1 MLPVPAGNMGVAGSI
16 QSNLLNFSPVLG
28 GRVFLCGGDK
38 AGAVASQ
45 DLLVFDPAQQQHPAQ
60 QQQHPAQQQVP
71 SSVDLD
77 DHNL

>member
-28 GRVFLCGGDK
+28 GRVFLSGGQK
-38 AGAVASQ
+38 AGLWALAKDLAR
-45 DLLVFDPAQQQHPAQ
+45 DLLVFDPVK
-60 QQQHPAQQQVP
+60 QQVH

-77 DHNL
+77 DHDL

>member
-1 MLPVPAGNMGVAGSI
+1 M
-16 QSNLLNFSPVLG
+16 LG

-38 AGAVASQ
+38 AGAVASR
-45 DLLVFDPAQQQHPAQ
+45 DLLVFDPAQQ

-77 DHNL
+77 DDNL

>member
-1 MLPVPAGNMGVAGSI
+1 MGFMGAAGSI

-38 AGAVASQ
+38 AGAVASR
-45 DLLVFDPAQQQHPAQ
+45 DLLVFDPAQQ